1 MVENQEG
8 PEVFVRVKVAQPC
21 SSPSAHRHLTSHC
34 QVVLAKWL
42 SNYLCHFISSRPGIP
57 TRPTPDSAGWLQGGD
72 TELRVWRE
80 NYWRLETG
88 DER

>member
-1 MVENQEG
+1 MLVENQEG

-42 SNYLCHFISSRPGIP
+42 SNYLCHFISSRPGVP
-57 TRPTPDSAGWLQGGD
+57 PDQHQTLLAGSKAEILS
-72 TELRVWRE
+72 
-80 NYWRLETG
+80 
-88 DER
+88 